1 MALYKLLIIDD
12 EPLALECFKGIID
25 WAEAGFE
32 IVGMFTRSMQA
43 LEYIENNQVNAIL
56 TDIKMGEISGIDL
69 AKICHEKYPHIRL
82 VFFSAYSDFEY
93 AKKAISYGV
102 CDYISKPVR
111 LNELRQALDKLLDEF
126 NNQELSGVYPDEFLE
141 FSRQQLVAE
150 LSYGCID
157 SIEVLRQKLFDVNLD
172 TRLISCPSVLISC
185 KIENFSNYVQNIW
198 RHDILR
204 IYFAVC
210 SALTSSFSDML
221 FFYTKYSF
229 DQIEILGILKDYDI
243 NFNVRIEEIIKNIP
257 HIIED
262 NLKMVINIKSY
273 ESYDKLSWLVTQ
285 EERTNSS
292 IENGLNADSI
302 IHSSQQFMR
311 ENYHKNI
318 NLVDIACHVGLSPNY
333 FSAYYK
339 KYTNENFID
348 TLNNIRVDAAKK
360 YLVETDTKVSVIY
373 NYVGYNS
380 PRYFFKIFK
389 KLTGLT
395 PTEYRTQYK

>member
-25 WAEAGFE
+25 WTEAGFE
-32 IVGMFTRSMQA
+32 IVGMFTRGTQA

-111 LNELRQALDKLLDEF
+111 LNELRQALDKLLDEI
-126 NNQELSGVYPDEFLE
+126 NNQELSGIYPNEFLE
-141 FSRQQLVAE
+141 FSRQQLVSE
-150 LSYGCID
+150 LSYNCID
-157 SIEVLRQKLFDVNLD
+157 SIDVLRQRLFDVNLD
-172 TRLISCPSVLISC
+172 TRLINCPSVLISC
-185 KIENFSNYVQNIW
+185 KIDDFSNYVQNIW

-229 DQIEILGILKDYDI
+229 DQMEILGILKDYDS
-243 NFNVRIEEIIKNIP
+243 NFHIRIEEIIKNIP
-257 HIIED
+257 YIIQD
-262 NLKMVINIKSY
+262 ILKMTINIKSY
-273 ESYDKLSWLVTQ
+273 EIFDKLSWLVTQ
-285 EERTNSS
+285 EERTSS
-292 IENGLNADSI
+292 PIENGLNADSI
-302 IHSSQQFMR
+302 IHASRQFMH

-348 TLNNIRVDAAKK
+348 TLNNIRVDAAKR

-380 PRYFFKIFK
+380 SRYFFKIFK
-389 KLTGLT
+389 RITGLT